1 MRNGASSEDGCL
13 ESPVPPDKTLLCL
26 TAAVTRAGGRGGS
39 RPGEGSLIWDRTE
52 ASFVSPPGP
61 GLGWAGLGW
70 AIVIQISILILPP
83 SPAALRSVSVSPAP
97 VSLLHNLALI
107 ITPPRLAASH
117 NS

>member
-26 TAAVTRAGGRGGS
+26 TAAVTRAGVRGGS

-61 GLGWAGLGW
+61 GLGWAGLAGLGW
-70 AIVIQISILILPP
+70 AGLLSFKSP
-83 SPAALRSVSVSPAP
+83 S
-97 VSLLHNLALI
+97 
-107 ITPPRLAASH
+107 
-117 NS
+117 